1 MKNLYSILL
10 FILLASGNIAN
21 AQFSKLIDFDNV
33 NARNARGS
41 LIYDNTHLYGL
52 TSQGGANDKGTIFKV
67 KPDGTGYTTLLD
79 FSGTNG
85 NEPTGTLLS
94 DGTFLYGLTRSGG
107 INSKG
112 TIFKIKPDGTNFTK
126 LFDFDE
132 TTNGCFPEG
141 ALISDGTFLYGMTSF
156 GGTNGQG
163 TIFKIKFDGTGFSTL
178 YHFANLNGKNPY
190 GSLLSDGTYLYGM
203 TQEGGTS
210 SLGIIFKIKPDG
222 TNFTK
227 LFDFSDG
234 NSPHGTLISDGT
246 FLYGMTSDGGNN
258 SQGIIF
264 KIKPD
269 GTSYTKLFDFQTAT
283 TGRYP
288 YGSLLH
294 IGSYLYGMTSFG
306 GINSDG
312 AIFKIKTNGTSFT
325 KLFDFN
331 FSTTGSNP
339 NGDLL
344 FDGSNLYGMTSGGS
358 INGDGLIFKMTGVVG
373 TQEINDFP
381 ATTIYPDPSN
391 GIINLSI
398 NNNKNIDYQLHVYNI
413 MGENVYHTTISK
425 EKSTI
430 NLSNLNKGVYF
441 IYLSNSDHFF
451 SKKIIIK

>member
-112 TIFKIKPDGTNFTK
+112 T
-126 LFDFDE
+126 
-132 TTNGCFPEG
+132 
-141 ALISDGTFLYGMTSF
+141 
-156 GGTNGQG
+156 
-163 TIFKIKFDGTGFSTL
+163 
-178 YHFANLNGKNPY
+178 
-190 GSLLSDGTYLYGM
+190 
-203 TQEGGTS
+203 
-210 SLGIIFKIKPDG
+210 IFKIKPDG